1 MCFGGNPWSKTN
13 RLLAQQRKQYEQQQQ
28 QRQRQQQQLQHQ
40 QQQQYMLRQQQREHD
55 PMMRREHSH
64 SRSQTPQNVAQ
75 QQPGQRQYR
84 YAQPPAFDV
93 ARARDSSASSTHSS
107 AANTPNSFK
116 PPPYAAMRSNTPLL
130 VPTPV
135 PGAPRTPIIIRQE
148 TGPDDWNLWDF
159 YPYIYTYRT
168 TNIWYIYTT

>member
-28 QRQRQQQQLQHQ
+28 QRQRQQQQ

-55 PMMRREHSH
+55 PMTRREHSH

-75 QQPGQRQYR
+75 QQTGQRQYR

-116 PPPYAAMRSNTPLL
+116 PPPYAAMRGNTPLL

-135 PGAPRTPIIIRQE
+135 PGAPRTPIVIRQE

-159 YPYIYTYRT
+159 YQYIYIYRT